1 MVYPLHCLV
10 AIVAV
15 DAETKTGAKV
25 LITLQTRHIDNLA
38 EESSGCESSLGEG
51 FPPNPSSTS
60 TAAATTAAA
69 TGGDA
74 PLVNGITSLEIP
86 GLGTEIYA
94 CLDDGTVFM
103 WRRALGANMADWT
116 SGGRLPMPVL
126 AAAPVAHKAASSA
139 ALGAPGT
146 GAATAITITAT
157 LAGSGSSGAAEIIVA
172 SSNSHGAVHIWRR
185 ASSTPP
191 LTNNTS
197 NTRSVKFLFSGV
209 QVMQFARAS
218 TPHSLHLMSFDTT
231 HAHAS
236 TADSSVPPLPGGA
249 ASSTIIGSRSAGLSR
264 TLLLA
269 GSVDSRIHIAT
280 TASGLPFSMAG
291 TLPGHEEWVTC
302 IASRPI
308 PSVATIAGADADAD
322 ATASASARASGGGSG
337 SDSGSGAGDRTFTS
351 MVATGSKDMKIRVW
365 RFQADYN
372 SCCSAATDTD
382 SKGDVG
388 TSMSEISAGS
398 AGAIE
403 LVDDGEDGE
412 DLDNEGGEGRGG
424 GGGGGG
430 GSSTGGGGAGSSY
443 VVDEEDLIGA
453 HEARLVFSMPG
464 GSSCSGSGEGAE
476 GGAASS
482 ASGVWSCAVYLETLL
497 VGHEDWISS
506 LVWLPP
512 QPPQPP
518 AAVDVGT
525 CEGSSSTLQLFST
538 SMDRNMIM
546 WEGTSAATMAGI
558 SVAGTTSTA
567 SEGTTSAAAVTA
579 AAVAAATAGIWLPV
593 CRIGDV
599 GGMLGGSVGG
609 NLLGFTAACMPTDGS
624 AILGIGY
631 GGSFHLYVRDKTS
644 AAAASVVA
652 GNGSSSS
659 SSTYK
664 ARERWLS
671 KPFLSGHFDAVA
683 DLCWASDGSYLVSV
697 SADQSTRLWS
707 TITRTASSS
716 NGKSGYVG
724 NWAEISRPQ
733 IHGYNLTCLA
743 LAPKANSALQT
754 SDTGRANGT
763 DVGGSSKGPL
773 KLSVTAATAG
783 TNETATVTTE
793 ISDTSYL
800 LYSAGDEK
808 MIRVFDAPDV
818 VLEGIS
824 TLCCPTADTDT
835 DTALGTA
842 NTASATSAT
851 SSRIRNA
858 YIPELGLTNRA
869 ANLMNGTEKAEQLSR
884 GTCDVSWISGAPP
897 LEGQLADLTVWPEVK
912 KLFGHTNDIV
922 CMTLSESGK
931 YLATACKAR
940 NAQTAAI
947 LLWDT
952 GTMSIVGTLLG
963 HDSTV
968 SCLAFSSDG
977 QFLASSGKDRSLCLY
992 EKSMDKSD
1000 SCVDA
1005 MPYIPYAVQK
1015 GAHKRIVWDLSWTTS
1030 MSSKDIINTFL
1041 LSGSRDG
1048 VCKVWQVE
1056 RDLPV
1061 ETRAGKALVCLY
1073 SFSPFGGVS
1082 VTAVQFRW
1090 RNHIGHKDNGSGNS
1104 LENSSSGISSNMV
1117 LKAVVGSEMG
1127 DIHVWNLSATGS
1139 SNGSEVRITGQ
1150 HHHSIAFG
1158 ASHGAAVKRMRF
1170 GGEKNHLL
1178 ATCGQDNTVRIF
1190 KLAVEENS

>member
-1 MVYPLHCLV
+1 VVYPLHCLV

-38 EESSGCESSLGEG
+38 EESNACESSPGEG

-60 TAAATTAAA
+60 TAATTTAAA
-69 TGGDA
+69 PGGDA

-103 WRRALGANMADWT
+103 WRRALGADMADWT
-116 SGGRLPMPVL
+116 SGGRLPMP
-126 AAAPVAHKAASSA
+126 APAPVAHKAASSA

-157 LAGSGSSGAAEIIVA
+157 LTGSGSSSAAEIIVA

-185 ASSTPP
+185 ASDTTP
-191 LTNNTS
+191 LTNSIS
-197 NTRSVKFLFSGV
+197 NTRSVKFLFSGL

-231 HAHAS
+231 GAS
-236 TADSSVPPLPGGA
+236 TADSSVSPPAGGA
-249 ASSTIIGSRSAGLSR
+249 SSSTISGSLVGRSAGLSS

-302 IASRPI
+302 IASRSISP
-308 PSVATIAGADADAD
+308 VA
-322 ATASASARASGGGSG
+322 ASGGGSG
-337 SDSGSGAGDRTFTS
+337 SGGGAGDRTFTS
-351 MVATGSKDMKIRVW
+351 MVATGSKDLKIRVW
-365 RFQADYN
+365 RFQANYN
-372 SCCSAATDTD
+372 SCCCSTAADTD

-388 TSMSEISAGS
+388 TSTSEMSAGN

-403 LVDDGEDGE
+403 VVDDGEDGE
-412 DLDNEGGEGRGG
+412 DLDNERGE
-424 GGGGGG
+424 GGG
-430 GSSTGGGGAGSSY
+430 GSSAGGGGAGSSY

-453 HEARLVFSMPG
+453 HEARLVFPMPG
-464 GSSCSGSGEGAE
+464 GGSYSGSGEGAE
-476 GGAASS
+476 EGAASS
-482 ASGVWSCAVYLETLL
+482 AGGVWSCAVYLETLL

-518 AAVDVGT
+518 AAVDMGT

-546 WEGTSAATMAGI
+546 WEGTSAATTAGI

-567 SEGTTSAAAVTA
+567 SEVTTSAAAVTA
-579 AAVAAATAGIWLPV
+579 AVAAAAGGIWLPV

-644 AAAASVVA
+644 AAVASVVA
-652 GNGSSSS
+652 GNCSSSSSS

-671 KPFLSGHFDAVA
+671 KPFLSGHFDSVS

-716 NGKSGYVG
+716 SGKNGYVG

-754 SDTGRANGT
+754 SDTGGANGT
-763 DVGGSSKGPL
+763 DVGVSSKGPL

-783 TNETATVTTE
+783 TNETATVITE

-824 TLCCPTADTDT
+824 TLCCPTAGTAT
-835 DTALGTA
+835 VTALGTT
-842 NTASATSAT
+842 NTASAT

-869 ANLMNGTEKAEQLSR
+869 ANLMNGAEKAEQLSR
-884 GTCDVSWISGAPP
+884 GTCDVSWISGVPP

-922 CMTLSESGK
+922 CMALSENGK

-968 SCLAFSSDG
+968 SSLAFSPDG

-992 EKSMDKSD
+992 EKSVDKSD
-1000 SCVDA
+1000 SYVDA

-1030 MSSKDIINTFL
+1030 MSSKDTINTFL

-1073 SFSPFGGVS
+1073 SFSPFDGVS
-1082 VTAVQFRW
+1082 VTAVQFRSR
-1090 RNHIGHKDNGSGNS
+1090 RNHIGYNASETHTFPS
-1104 LENSSSGISSNMV
+1104 LV
-1117 LKAVVGSEMG
+1117 
-1127 DIHVWNLSATGS
+1127 
-1139 SNGSEVRITGQ
+1139 
-1150 HHHSIAFG
+1150 
-1158 ASHGAAVKRMRF
+1158 
-1170 GGEKNHLL
+1170 
-1178 ATCGQDNTVRIF
+1178 
-1190 KLAVEENS
+1190 